1 MTLQL
6 SELDLEVQRNL
17 EKYYPSAASKT
28 FTANQYILHAIG
40 VLFENK
46 GQKSWGR
53 SATHPLANLIRSVSI
68 SFNSLDGETK
78 EYIKKHF
85 VIIEKENDTPT
96 VSLI

>member
-6 SELDLEVQRNL
+6 TELDFEAQRNL
-17 EKYYPSAASKT
+17 EKYCPSAASKT

-53 SATHPLANLIRSVSI
+53 CATHPLANLIRAVAI
-68 SFNSLDGETK
+68 SFYSLNDEAK
-78 EYIKKHF
+78 EYIKQHF
-85 VIIEKENDTPT
+85 VITERENDTLI
-96 VSLI
+96 VSLM